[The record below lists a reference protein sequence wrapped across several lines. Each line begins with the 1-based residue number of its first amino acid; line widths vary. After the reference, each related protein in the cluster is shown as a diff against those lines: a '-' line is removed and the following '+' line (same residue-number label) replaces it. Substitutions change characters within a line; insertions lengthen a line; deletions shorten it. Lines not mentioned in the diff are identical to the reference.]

1 MEKNIRIGWAQTDI
15 TPDRPIYVIGQLYS
29 RISSYV
35 HDPLTATC
43 LALENGEE
51 QMILVSADMPGVPTM
66 HISRILERLDAPGLD
81 RSRVVFSAIHTHN
94 STMFTKNTTYE
105 VYFKSVLGDL
115 CPEMEEPDDILKDE
129 ELEEFFIGKMVDL
142 IEEAWAARR
151 PGGVALAHEYA
162 AVAFNRRPQFLV
174 NGKRESKMYG
184 DCSAPNFLGYEGPS
198 DHSADMLYT
207 FDEQRQLT
215 GALVCIPCPRQVYE
229 LHRFI
234 SADYWGEVRTQLR
247 AELGNIFVLPLCGAA
262 GDQNPLDLVRIS
274 KDNKRELI
282 VWNAQE
288 TEVDRSFDMLRECQ
302 QIGGRIC
309 DAVLRG
315 YRQARN
321 EIQTRPVF
329 RTNCF
334 EMDVPL
340 RTVEKADVDAAS
352 ARIEAVKAACPA
364 GERLTEAQMIR
375 CFEDIGY
382 LNRWKLQQ
390 ETTRFTFPIF
400 VFRIGAAAFATNPFE
415 LYVDYSYRMKARC
428 RGRRSSSSSPPM
440 PRAGICP
447 RRSRSTAEATARSP
461 FPRWSAPR
469 AAMSWSRRPSPPW
482 TRCSECLFPSA
493 SPHKTRCENS
503 SVPTNSHSVFYIQDI
518 L

>member
-43 LALENGEE
+43 LVLENGEE

-129 ELEEFFIGKMVDL
+129 ELEEFFIGKMVGL

-184 DCSAPNFLGYEGPS
+184 DCSEPNFLGYEGPS

-207 FDEQRQLT
+207 FDE
-215 GALVCIPCPRQVYE
+215 
-229 LHRFI
+229 
-234 SADYWGEVRTQLR
+234 
-247 AELGNIFVLPLCGAA
+247 
-262 GDQNPLDLVRIS
+262 
-274 KDNKRELI
+274 
-282 VWNAQE
+282 
-288 TEVDRSFDMLRECQ
+288 
-302 QIGGRIC
+302 
-309 DAVLRG
+309 
-315 YRQARN
+315 
-321 EIQTRPVF
+321 
-329 RTNCF
+329 
-334 EMDVPL
+334 
-340 RTVEKADVDAAS
+340 
-352 ARIEAVKAACPA
+352 
-364 GERLTEAQMIR
+364 
-375 CFEDIGY
+375 
-382 LNRWKLQQ
+382 
-390 ETTRFTFPIF
+390 
-400 VFRIGAAAFATNPFE
+400 
-415 LYVDYSYRMKARC
+415 
-428 RGRRSSSSSPPM
+428 
-440 PRAGICP
+440 
-447 RRSRSTAEATARSP
+447 
-461 FPRWSAPR
+461 
-469 AAMSWSRRPSPPW
+469 
-482 TRCSECLFPSA
+482 
-493 SPHKTRCENS
+493 
-503 SVPTNSHSVFYIQDI
+503 
-518 L
+518 

>member
-43 LALENGEE
+43 LVLENGQE

-184 DCSAPNFLGYEGPS
+184 DCSEPNFLGYEGPS

-215 GALVCIPCPRQVYE
+215 GALVCIPCPSQVYE

-262 GDQNPLDLVRIS
+262 GDQNPLDL
-274 KDNKRELI
+274 
-282 VWNAQE
+282 
-288 TEVDRSFDMLRECQ
+288 
-302 QIGGRIC
+302 
-309 DAVLRG
+309 
-315 YRQARN
+315 
-321 EIQTRPVF
+321 
-329 RTNCF
+329 
-334 EMDVPL
+334 
-340 RTVEKADVDAAS
+340 
-352 ARIEAVKAACPA
+352 
-364 GERLTEAQMIR
+364 
-375 CFEDIGY
+375 
-382 LNRWKLQQ
+382 
-390 ETTRFTFPIF
+390 
-400 VFRIGAAAFATNPFE
+400 
-415 LYVDYSYRMKARC
+415 
-428 RGRRSSSSSPPM
+428 
-440 PRAGICP
+440 
-447 RRSRSTAEATARSP
+447 
-461 FPRWSAPR
+461 
-469 AAMSWSRRPSPPW
+469 
-482 TRCSECLFPSA
+482 
-493 SPHKTRCENS
+493 
-503 SVPTNSHSVFYIQDI
+503 
-518 L
+518 

>member
-43 LALENGEE
+43 LVLENGQE

-129 ELEEFFIGKMVDL
+129 ELEEFFIGKMVGL

-184 DCSAPNFLGYEGPS
+184 DCSEPNFLGYEGPS

-215 GALVCIPCPRQVYE
+215 GALVCIPCPSQVYE

-234 SADYWGEVRTQLR
+234 SAD
-247 AELGNIFVLPLCGAA
+247 
-262 GDQNPLDLVRIS
+262 
-274 KDNKRELI
+274 
-282 VWNAQE
+282 
-288 TEVDRSFDMLRECQ
+288 
-302 QIGGRIC
+302 
-309 DAVLRG
+309 
-315 YRQARN
+315 
-321 EIQTRPVF
+321 
-329 RTNCF
+329 
-334 EMDVPL
+334 
-340 RTVEKADVDAAS
+340 
-352 ARIEAVKAACPA
+352 
-364 GERLTEAQMIR
+364 
-375 CFEDIGY
+375 
-382 LNRWKLQQ
+382 
-390 ETTRFTFPIF
+390 
-400 VFRIGAAAFATNPFE
+400 
-415 LYVDYSYRMKARC
+415 
-428 RGRRSSSSSPPM
+428 
-440 PRAGICP
+440 
-447 RRSRSTAEATARSP
+447 
-461 FPRWSAPR
+461 
-469 AAMSWSRRPSPPW
+469 
-482 TRCSECLFPSA
+482 
-493 SPHKTRCENS
+493 
-503 SVPTNSHSVFYIQDI
+503 
-518 L
+518 

>member
-129 ELEEFFIGKMVDL
+129 ELEEFFIGKMVGL

-184 DCSAPNFLGYEGPS
+184 DCSEPNFLGYEGPS

-215 GALVCIPCPRQVYE
+215 GALVCIPCPSQVYE
-229 LHRFI
+229 LHR
-234 SADYWGEVRTQLR
+234 
-247 AELGNIFVLPLCGAA
+247 
-262 GDQNPLDLVRIS
+262 
-274 KDNKRELI
+274 
-282 VWNAQE
+282 
-288 TEVDRSFDMLRECQ
+288 
-302 QIGGRIC
+302 
-309 DAVLRG
+309 
-315 YRQARN
+315 
-321 EIQTRPVF
+321 
-329 RTNCF
+329 
-334 EMDVPL
+334 
-340 RTVEKADVDAAS
+340 
-352 ARIEAVKAACPA
+352 
-364 GERLTEAQMIR
+364 
-375 CFEDIGY
+375 
-382 LNRWKLQQ
+382 
-390 ETTRFTFPIF
+390 
-400 VFRIGAAAFATNPFE
+400 
-415 LYVDYSYRMKARC
+415 
-428 RGRRSSSSSPPM
+428 
-440 PRAGICP
+440 
-447 RRSRSTAEATARSP
+447 
-461 FPRWSAPR
+461 
-469 AAMSWSRRPSPPW
+469 
-482 TRCSECLFPSA
+482 
-493 SPHKTRCENS
+493 
-503 SVPTNSHSVFYIQDI
+503 
-518 L
+518 